1 MTPVEKLK
9 KFTKESDEEL
19 LSLLLETSEDIILT
33 LTNRKTLPERLTE
46 IKVKL
51 AVIAYNRMG
60 TEGETSRS
68 EGGISSAFS
77 DLPEDILR
85 AIKSSR
91 LGRVGGKIYE
101 KTDTEKT

>member
-9 KFTKESDEEL
+9 KLTKESDEEL
-19 LSLLLETSEDIILT
+19 LSLLLETAEDIILE
-33 LTNRKTLPERLTE
+33 LTNRKTLPQRLTN

-51 AVIAYNRMG
+51 AVIVYNRMG
-60 TEGETSRS
+60 TEGEISRS

-77 DLPEDILR
+77 DLPEDILK
-85 AIKSSR
+85 AIKSNR
-91 LGRVGGKIYE
+91 LARVGGKIYE

>member
-9 KFTKESDEEL
+9 KLTKESDDEL
-19 LSLLLETSEDIILT
+19 LSLLLETAEDIILE
-33 LTNRKTLPERLTE
+33 LTNRKTLPKKLEG

-91 LGRVGGKIYE
+91 LARVGGKAYE